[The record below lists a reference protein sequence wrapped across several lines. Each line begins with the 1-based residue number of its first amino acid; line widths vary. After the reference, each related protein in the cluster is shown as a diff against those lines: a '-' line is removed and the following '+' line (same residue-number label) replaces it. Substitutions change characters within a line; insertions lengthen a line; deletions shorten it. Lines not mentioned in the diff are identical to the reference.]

1 MRNEKE
7 AFTTYIDVVQ
17 KVTMTNLKN
26 IIQSTKLENLKE
38 KEFLLN
44 MYDLPK

>member
-1 MRNEKE
+1 MRTEKG
-7 AFTTYIDVVQ
+7 AFTKCIDVVQ
-17 KVTMTNLKN
+17 KVTMANLKN

>member
-7 AFTTYIDVVQ
+7 AFTTYTDVVQ

-26 IIQSTKLENLKE
+26 IQFTKLENLKE
-38 KEFLLN
+38 KE
-44 MYDLPK
+44 